1 MARGGKRGGRVRD
14 KWRDK
19 QWLIVNSPSAYG
31 NDGNKALNYIPIT
44 DVENSKGKVIEN
56 TLYDIRKR
64 DMSQH
69 QIKVFVAIEGVHEG
83 ITTSILKC
91 QEYGK
96 EFLRSLIR
104 RGSSMVNYVHDYT
117 TSDGYT
123 FRINIVAFS
132 QKRLNSS
139 KKHAIRVMAH
149 EILNDKIPKITVN
162 QFVEEINPK
171 EGDLNLELL
180 AHGKNRLFY
189 VTSESRRPNFCPILK
204 INHQRQTRPAI
215 LESEEKIVDQSE
227 EDKQQE
233 GIEEKQ

>member
-19 QWLIVNSPSAYG
+19 QWLVVNSPSAYG

-69 QIKVFVAIEGVHEG
+69 QIKVFIAIEGVHEG

-139 KKHAIRVMAH
+139 KKHAIRIMAH
-149 EILNDKIPKITVN
+149 QILNDKIPKITVN
-162 QFVEEINPK
+162 QFVEEIDPK

-180 AHGKNRLFY
+180 AHGK
-189 VTSESRRPNFCPILK
+189 K
-204 INHQRQTRPAI
+204 IALLRHIGIKKAKLLSYPEDKPPETNQAAI
-215 LESEEKIVDQSE
+215 LETEEKIVEQSE

>member
-19 QWLIVNSPSAYG
+19 QWLVVNSPASYG
-31 NDGNKALNYIPIT
+31 NDGNRALNYIPISN
-44 DVENSKGKVIEN
+44 VENSKGKVIEN

-104 RGSSMVNYVHDYT
+104 RGSSMVTFVHDYT
-117 TSDGYT
+117 TSDGFT

-139 KKHAIRVMAH
+139 KKHAIRIMSH
-149 EILNDKIPKITVN
+149 QLLNDKIPKLTVN
-162 QFVEEINPK
+162 QFVEQIDPK

-180 AHGKNRLFY
+180 SHGKKIALLRHIGIKKAKLLSY
-189 VTSESRRPNFCPILK
+189 PEDKLSEPNQLSL
-204 INHQRQTRPAI
+204 
-215 LESEEKIVDQSE
+215 LESKEKIVESE
-227 EDKQQE
+227 KDEDKE
-233 GIEEKQ
+233 LIEEKQQ